1 MNAGQIYFPA
11 GTPDPQDLL
20 DGKVDL
26 DGSARRELLEETGL
40 RAEEASISST
50 WTVVFHPWRIACMKP
65 MSLAVPADEAKA
77 RIEAFLRRDPRAE
90 LSRMHIV
97 RRADGHRRGADAGVR
112 CRLSA
117 RRVRLVGRR

>member
-1 MNAGQIYFPA
+1 M
-11 GTPDPQDLL
+11 
-20 DGKVDL
+20 
-26 DGSARRELLEETGL
+26 

-97 RRADGHRRGADAGVR
+97 RRAADIDE
-112 CRLSA
+112 A
-117 RRVRLVGRR
+117 RTPAFVAAYLRAAFGS